1 MWPEGI
7 QMETASTD
15 EDRLR
20 AHIKQVLERLKSHLG
35 VNQGSGRVDLMP
47 KRKDGGPPKAR
58 ESEAERI
65 HAAAMAIVAADAERM
80 RAKTERLRALRLATA
95 REEAVMS
102 KGNRREQL
110 AGGLPTWTAT
120 MTTGQNSMTPS
131 DTRRC

>member
-1 MWPEGI
+1 
-7 QMETASTD
+7 METASTD

-65 HAAAMAIVAADAERM
+65 HAAAIAIVAADAERM

-102 KGNRREQL
+102 KEIGESNSR
-110 AGGLPTWTAT
+110 GLPTWTAT

>member
-1 MWPEGI
+1 
-7 QMETASTD
+7 METASTD

-35 VNQGSGRVDLMP
+35 VNEGSGRVDLMP

-65 HAAAMAIVAADAERM
+65 HAAAMAIVVADAERM
-80 RAKTERLRALRLATA
+80 RAKTERLRALRLAPA
-95 REEAVMS
+95 WEEAVMS
-102 KGNRREQL
+102 KEIGESNSQEVSR
-110 AGGLPTWTAT
+110 TWTAT